1 MDGIPQKAS
10 RRSRKITINLIR
22 LFVLCA
28 LSLLSVAVWAAV
40 GGRIVGTITDPS
52 KAVIPDAEITVTNV
66 ATGISRHVKTDS
78 KGLFSFED
86 LAVGTYNLQI
96 EKQGFKVYQKTGI
109 NLDANAAISADATL
123 ELGSA
128 TQEVTVSSNSV
139 QVDTTS
145 TQLGQVIDDQ
155 KMTTVPL
162 NGRSFLNLL
171 ALQPGVAPASS
182 GVTSYALL
190 STNGQ
195 LSING
200 GREASNAF
208 MVNGALVEEGNAG
221 SAGLTPN
228 LDSIAEF
235 RILTNSFDA
244 EYGQFSGGQVNV
256 VTKSG
261 GNRFHGDVFEFLR
274 NADLDARNF
283 YSANRGKYI
292 QNQFGATLGGP
303 ILPKK
308 KLFFFA
314 DYQGTRQNIGQ
325 NTGLIPVPSAADR
338 SGNLSDVASELTGTV
353 AGDYWAGLLS
363 QKLGYTVTAGEAYY
377 TSACTT
383 NQACVFPN
391 ATIPQSAIDPI
402 SVNLLPYIPASNTP
416 GGYYS
421 TSAYNLLDDDNE
433 EAVRIDWTPGRHAVS
448 GYYYQDYYSLMQPYF
463 DDNLPGFGANT
474 TQGTRLVDLSD
485 VTTISATAL
494 NEARVW
500 YFRLTPRSYPTGG
513 VGVTLPSLGF
523 PSPADGGPINNLPQ
537 LAGVPTI
544 DLNEFSFGVDSFFE
558 NSWSHNTFGILDNFT
573 LIRGAHSLKFG
584 GQGIYA
590 QINLHLTADNN
601 PNYNFNGTETGLDF
615 ADFLVGAPSV
625 FYQGVEAPLYSRNK
639 YFGIYAE
646 DSWRAKPNLTLNYG
660 LRWDVPPP
668 WTANPPEIETI
679 IPGEQSVVFP
689 GAPTGWVFP
698 GDPGVP
704 KSLAPTRYNN
714 LAPRFGLA
722 FAPNASSGFLSRLLG
737 SPGETSIRAAFGIFY
752 TTFENVAALNTN
764 GAAPYGFF
772 WFSPSPPLFGTP
784 FVNRQTGF
792 NNGQRFPVTFP
803 TPPTAQNP
811 NTSINWAQYVPIA
824 SSPGFWYKNRV
835 PYSEQFNFSIQRQ
848 LGQHSMVQATYVGT
862 VGRKLLTNVE
872 ANPGDAALCLS
883 VSQISQVAPGSATC
897 GPNGENGVYTT
908 ASGTVINGTRGPLGP
923 DFASDNY
930 IITLASSSYNSGQL
944 SWQYRTGPLEFLA
957 GYTWSKSID
966 NGSGFGD
973 NTNPF
978 NHQASRAL
986 SGFNVPQNFVLSY
999 HYELPFGR
1007 LGGPKV
1013 LTNGWV
1019 LSGIARFASGS
1030 PVSISEQDDNSLQGT
1045 SGGGNGY
1052 GTDVP
1057 NYTPGPLKRGANPR
1071 ACINN
1076 PSCQP
1081 YFNTS
1086 LFSKEVVGY
1095 IGNSM
1100 PRFFSGP
1107 GINNFDTALLKD
1119 THFEKGVVVEAR
1131 FEFFNTF
1138 NHTQF
1143 GNPGGIGGIN
1153 INASMGNINNSAFG
1167 VVTEAQ
1173 NPRIGQVALKIV
1185 F

>member
-1 MDGIPQKAS
+1 LRENSGAKMDGIPQTAWRHSGKANV
-10 RRSRKITINLIR
+10 NLIR
-22 LFVLCA
+22 HFALFA
-28 LSLLSVAVWAAV
+28 ISLLTIPIWAAV
-40 GGRIVGTITDPS
+40 GGRIVGTITDPT
-52 KAVIPDAEITVTNV
+52 KAVIADADITVTNE
-66 ATGISRHVKTDS
+66 ATGIVKRAKSDSR
-78 KGLFSFED
+78 GAFSFED
-86 LAVGTYNLQI
+86 LTVGTYDLQI
-96 EKQGFKVYQKTGI
+96 EKQGFKVYHKVGI
-109 NLDANAAISADATL
+109 TLDANAAIGADATL
-123 ELGSA
+123 ELGAA

-171 ALQPGVAPASS
+171 ALQPGVAPGSS
-182 GVTSYALL
+182 GVTGYALL
-190 STNGQ
+190 STAGQ

-208 MVNGALVEEGNAG
+208 MVNGALVEEGNAN

-235 RILTNSFDA
+235 RILTNGFDA

-256 VTKSG
+256 ITKSG
-261 GNRFHGDVFEFLR
+261 GAKFHGDVFEFLR

-283 YSANRGKYI
+283 YSADRGKYI
-292 QNQFGATLGGP
+292 QNQFGGTVGGP
-303 ILPKK
+303 ILRKK
-308 KLFFFA
+308 NLFFFA
-314 DYQGTRQNIGQ
+314 DYQGTRQDIGQ
-325 NTGLIPVPSAADR
+325 NTGLIPVPSAAER
-338 SGNLSDVASELTGTV
+338 SGDLSGVASELTGSV
-353 AGDYWAGLLS
+353 AGNYWANQLS
-363 QKLGYTVTAGEAYY
+363 QNLGYTVTAGEPYY
-377 TSACTT
+377 TPGCTS
-383 NQACVFPN
+383 NKACVFPN
-391 ATIPQSAIDPI
+391 AIIPAGAIDPI
-402 SVNLLPYIPASNTP
+402 SVNLMQYIPEINTP

-421 TSAYNLLDDDNE
+421 TSAFNLLDNDNE
-433 EAVRIDWTPGRHAVS
+433 EAVRIDWTLGRHAVS
-448 GYYYQDYYSLMQPYF
+448 GYYYQDKYTETQPYF

-474 TQGTRLVDLSD
+474 TQGTRLIDLSD

-513 VGVTLPSLGF
+513 VGETLTSLGF

-537 LAGVPTI
+537 LAGAPTI
-544 DLNEFSFGVDSFFE
+544 SLNEFSFGVDSFFE
-558 NSWSHNTFGILDNFT
+558 NSWSHNTFGLLDNFS
-573 LIRGAHSLKFG
+573 LIRGTHSFKFG
-584 GQGIYA
+584 GEGIYA

-601 PNYNFNGTETGLDF
+601 PSYGFNGTETGLDF
-615 ADFLVGAPSV
+615 ADFLVGAPDV

-646 DSWRAKPNLTLNYG
+646 DSWRALPNLTVNYG

-668 WTANPPEIETI
+668 WSANPPEIETI
-679 IPGEQSVVFP
+679 VPGEQSVVFP

-698 GDPGVP
+698 GDPGIP
-704 KSLAPTRYNN
+704 KTLAPTRYNN
-714 LAPRFGLA
+714 LAPRIGLA
-722 FAPNASSGFLSRLLG
+722 YAPAASGGMLSRLLG

-752 TTFENVAALNTN
+752 SSIENVAALNTN

-772 WFSPSPPLFGTP
+772 WYSPSPPLFGTP
-784 FVNRQTGF
+784 FVDRQTGF

-811 NTSINWAQYVPIA
+811 NNTVNWPQYLPIA
-824 SSPGFWYKNRV
+824 SSPGYWYKNRV
-835 PYSEQFNFSIQRQ
+835 PYAEQFNFSIQRQ
-848 LGQHSMVQATYVGT
+848 LGQHSVIMANYVGT
-862 VGRKLLTNVE
+862 VGRQLLTNVE

-908 ASGTVINGTRGPLGP
+908 ASGTVINSTRGPLGP

-930 IITLASSSYNSGQL
+930 IITLASSSYNSAQF

-957 GYTWSKSID
+957 GYTWSKAMD

-978 NHQASRAL
+978 NHLASYGL

-999 HYELPFGR
+999 HYELPIGR
-1007 LGGPKV
+1007 LGGPKM

-1030 PVSISEQDDNSLQGT
+1030 PVSISEQDDNSLEGT

-1057 NYTPGPLKRGANPR
+1057 NYTPGRLNRGANPR
-1071 ACINN
+1071 ACVNN

-1081 YFNTS
+1081 YFNTN
-1086 LFSKEVVGY
+1086 LFSKEIVGY

-1119 THFEKGVVVEAR
+1119 THFNEGIVLEAR
-1131 FEFFNTF
+1131 FEFFNTL
-1138 NHTQF
+1138 NHSQF
-1143 GNPGGIGGIN
+1143 LNP
-1153 INASMGNINNSAFG
+1153 SGNINNNAFG
-1167 VVTEAQ
+1167 VVTGAQ
-1173 NPRIGQVALKIV
+1173 NPRIGQVALKLI

>member
-1 MDGIPQKAS
+1 VKMDGIPRIAS
-10 RRSRKITINLIR
+10 HGGGNATAHLFRCFAFLAIVFLTIPL
-22 LFVLCA
+22 
-28 LSLLSVAVWAAV
+28 WAAV

-52 KAVIPDAEITVTNV
+52 GAVVPGADITVTNT
-66 ATGISRHVKTDS
+66 ATGIVQHATSDS
-78 KGLFSFED
+78 KGFFSFEA
-86 LAVGTYNLQI
+86 LTVGTYDLKI
-96 EKQGFKVYQKTGI
+96 EKQGFKAYQKLGI
-109 NLDANAAISADATL
+109 ILDANAAISADATL
-123 ELGSA
+123 ELGQA

-171 ALQPGVAPASS
+171 ALQPGVAPVSS

-190 STNGQ
+190 STAGQ

-208 MVNGALVEEGNAG
+208 MVNGALVEEGNAN

-244 EYGQFSGGQVNV
+244 EYGEFSGGQVNV
-256 VTKSG
+256 ITKSG
-261 GNRFHGDVFEFLR
+261 GSRFHGSVFEFLR

-283 YSANRGKYI
+283 YSEDRGKYI
-292 QNQFGATLGGP
+292 QNQFGGTIGGP

-314 DYQGTRQNIGQ
+314 DYQGTRQDIGQ
-325 NTGLIPVPSAADR
+325 STGLIPVPTAANRTGD
-338 SGNLSDVASELTGTV
+338 LSNIASELTNTV
-353 AGDYWAGLLS
+353 AGNYWASQLS
-363 QKLGYTVTAGEAYY
+363 QELGYTVTAGEPYY
-377 TSACTT
+377 AAGCTT
-383 NQACVFPN
+383 NTACVFPN
-391 ATIPQSAIDPI
+391 AVIPQSAINPI
-402 SVNLLPYIPASNTP
+402 SVNLMQYIPAINTP

-421 TSAYNLLDDDNE
+421 TSAFNLLDNDNE
-433 EAVRIDWTPGRHAVS
+433 EAVRVDWTPGRHAVS
-448 GYYYQDYYSLMQPYF
+448 GYYYQDKFTEMQPYF

-513 VGVTLPSLGF
+513 VGVTLTSLGF
-523 PSPADGGPINNLPQ
+523 PSPQDGGPINNLPQ
-537 LAGVPTI
+537 LAGAPSI
-544 DLNEFSFGVDSFFE
+544 GLNEFSFGVDSFFE
-558 NSWSHNTFGILDNFT
+558 NSWSHNTFGLLDNFT
-573 LIRGAHSLKFG
+573 LIRGTHSFKFG
-584 GQGIYA
+584 GEGIYA

-601 PNYNFNGTETGLDF
+601 PSYSFNGNETGLDF
-615 ADFLVGAPSV
+615 ADFLIGAPAV

-639 YFGIYAE
+639 YFGIYGE
-646 DSWRAKPNLTLNYG
+646 DSWRATPNFTVNYG
-660 LRWDVPPP
+660 LRWDVPAP
-668 WTANPPEIETI
+668 WSANPAEIETI
-679 IPGEQSVVFP
+679 VPGQQSLVFP

-698 GDPGVP
+698 GDPGIP
-704 KSLAPTRYNN
+704 KTLAPTRYNN
-714 LAPRFGLA
+714 LAPRIGLA
-722 FAPNASSGFLSRLLG
+722 YAPNASSGLLSRLVG
-737 SPGETSIRAAFGIFY
+737 SHGETSIRAAFGIY
-752 TTFENVAALNTN
+752 YSTFENVAALNTN

-772 WFSPSPPLFGTP
+772 WFSPSPPSFATP
-784 FVNRQTGF
+784 FVDRQTGF

-803 TPPTAQNP
+803 NPPSVQSP
-811 NTSINWAQYVPIA
+811 NTTVNWPQYLPIA

-835 PYSEQFNFSIQRQ
+835 PYSEQFNLSLQRQ
-848 LGQHSMVQATYVGT
+848 LGQHSVVMASYVGT

-883 VSQISQVAPGSATC
+883 VSQVSQVAPGSATC

-908 ASGTVINGTRGPLGP
+908 ASGVVINGTRGPLGP

-944 SWQYRTGPLEFLA
+944 SWQYRTGPFEFLA
-957 GYTWSKSID
+957 GYTWSKAID
-966 NGSGFGD
+966 NASGFGD

-978 NHQASRAL
+978 NHQASRGL

-1007 LGGPKV
+1007 LGGPKI

-1019 LSGIARFASGS
+1019 LSGITRFAAGN

-1045 SGGGNGY
+1045 SGGGTGY

-1081 YFNTS
+1081 YFNTG
-1086 LFSKEVVGY
+1086 LFSKEIVGY

-1119 THFEKGVVVEAR
+1119 VHFEKGIVVEAR

-1138 NHTQF
+1138 NHAQF
-1143 GNPGGIGGIN
+1143 VNP
-1153 INASMGNINNSAFG
+1153 SGNINNNAFG
-1167 VVTEAQ
+1167 VVTSAQ
-1173 NPRIGQVALKIV
+1173 NPRIGQVALKV
-1185 F
+1185 NF